1 MIFNGVVAL
10 NEYRLPPRFSPS
22 DLVLDVGAH
31 IGSFA
36 HAVVSR
42 GGEHVLSIEPD
53 RANCS
58 LAAEHLK
65 PYIDKGFVRLVEGAA
80 WRSDPN
86 DDALR
91 FDGYHA
97 FPKSFAGMQGI
108 LNTGN
113 GSVIWGAGTPVA
125 KLAFDDLIDAMTDGG
140 AQRVRLVKLDCE
152 GAEWPILLTSRRL
165 HAIDAIVGECHEIGG
180 EFLEISE
187 DRPPQAPVFPC
198 DRGARFTIDEL
209 VRFLEAE
216 GFAVSVPPAP
226 AARRR
231 TRRTRLVLRR
241 KTRREGLR
249 RRRHHAH
256 RHRLQ
261 RRRHGPDTRDAQRD
275 APAGGPARDSLSWHR
290 VFRPDDPRSRSDHP
304 SHQSQGR

>member
-1 MIFNGVVAL
+1 VDGWRFRPRTLDRMIFNGVVAL

-22 DLVLDVGAH
+22 DIVLDVGAH

-65 PYIDKGFVRLVEGAA
+65 PYIDKGYVRLVEGAA

-113 GSVIWGAGTPVA
+113 GSVVWGVGEPVA
-125 KLAFDDLIDAMTDGG
+125 KFAFDDLVDSMTDRGRH
-140 AQRVRLVKLDCE
+140 RVRLVKLDCE

-165 HAIDAIVGECHEIGG
+165 HAIDEIVGEFHEIGG
-180 EFLEISE
+180 ECLEIGE
-187 DRPPQAPVFPC
+187 DRPPQTNVFTS
-198 DRGARFTIDEL
+198 DRVSRFTVDEL
-209 VRFLEAE
+209 VRFLESE
-216 GFAVSVPPAP
+216 GFEVSYCRHRRPDGALEGLGLFFATRR
-226 AARRR
+226 AAR
-231 TRRTRLVLRR
+231 
-241 KTRREGLR
+241 
-249 RRRHHAH
+249 A
-256 RHRLQ
+256 
-261 RRRHGPDTRDAQRD
+261 
-275 APAGGPARDSLSWHR
+275 
-290 VFRPDDPRSRSDHP
+290 
-304 SHQSQGR
+304 

>member
-10 NEYRLPPRFSPS
+10 NEDRLPPRFSPA
-22 DLVLDVGAH
+22 DIVLDIGAH

-36 HAVVSR
+36 HAVATR
-42 GGEHVLSIEPD
+42 GGEHILCVEPD

-58 LAAEHLK
+58 LAAENLK
-65 PYIDKGFVRLVEGAA
+65 PYIDRGQVRLVEGAA

-113 GSVIWGAGTPVA
+113 GSVIWGVGEPVA
-125 KLAFDDLIDAMTDGG
+125 KLAFDDLVDAMTDVG

-165 HAIDAIVGECHEIGG
+165 PAIDEIVGEFHEIGG
-180 EFLEISE
+180 EFLEITE
-187 DRPPQAPVFPC
+187 DRAPQTHVFTS
-198 DRGARFTIDEL
+198 DRVARFTIDEL
-209 VRFLEAE
+209 VRCLEAE
-216 GFAVSVPPAP
+216 GFNVSYRRHRRPDGALEGLGLFFASRL
-226 AARRR
+226 AAR
-231 TRRTRLVLRR
+231 
-241 KTRREGLR
+241 
-249 RRRHHAH
+249 A
-256 RHRLQ
+256 
-261 RRRHGPDTRDAQRD
+261 
-275 APAGGPARDSLSWHR
+275 
-290 VFRPDDPRSRSDHP
+290 
-304 SHQSQGR
+304 